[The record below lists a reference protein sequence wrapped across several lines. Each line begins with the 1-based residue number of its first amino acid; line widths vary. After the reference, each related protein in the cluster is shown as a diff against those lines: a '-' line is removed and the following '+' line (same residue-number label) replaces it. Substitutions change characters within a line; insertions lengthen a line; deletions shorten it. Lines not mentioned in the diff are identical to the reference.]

1 MAKEFKLPSLPEGVD
16 SATVGSVL
24 VNVGDDVAAG
34 TLVMELESD
43 KATLPISLPFAG
55 KIAQIPVKTGD
66 VVKSGALVL
75 TVDEAGAT
83 ASEPAAKSAPAE
95 KNEPTPSA
103 MPPAAT
109 SSNGAGFSA
118 PAAPHQPA
126 VAVKSSGPIPAAPAT
141 RRLARE
147 LGVDLSTVRGTAAG
161 GRITK
166 EDVKLAFGSR
176 FGGSGVVSAPP
187 LPDFSQFGPIERKP
201 LNAVGKAA
209 VKNLSLAW
217 RLAPHVTQHE
227 LADVTELE
235 EARKTFVKASP
246 KLPKVTMTV
255 LAMKAV
261 LAAVKEF
268 PIFNAS
274 FDADANEII
283 IKKHYHFGIAVDTEH
298 GLMVPV
304 IRDVDKKTLVDLA
317 GEVSEVAE
325 KARNKRLDPAS
336 MKGGTFTIS
345 NLGGLGGTAFTPIIN
360 YPEVAILG
368 LARSRHEFIL
378 HDNQPGFRLLLPL
391 SLSYDHRVVNG
402 ADGARF
408 VTRLSQLLANPFA
421 MMSQLQ

>member
-16 SATVGSVL
+16 SATVGSIL
-24 VNVGDDVAAG
+24 VNVGDDVASG
-34 TLVMELESD
+34 TMVMELESD
-43 KATLPISLPFAG
+43 KATLPISMPFAG
-55 KIAQIPVKTGD
+55 KVSQIPVKTGD

-75 TVDEAGAT
+75 MIDESGTGSAA
-83 ASEPAAKSAPAE
+83 APAKPAPPKEQPAAKPAPSPTASSNGSGV
-95 KNEPTPSA
+95 KPTPA
-103 MPPAAT
+103 PAAT
-109 SSNGAGFSA
+109 
-118 PAAPHQPA
+118 A
-126 VAVKSSGPIPAAPAT
+126 VATKPSGPIAAAPAT

-147 LGVDLSTVRGTAAG
+147 LGVDLSAVHGTAAG

-166 EDVKLAFGSR
+166 EDVKSAFGSR
-176 FGGSGVVSAPP
+176 FGGSSGAIAAPP
-187 LPDFSQFGPIERKP
+187 LPDFSQFGPIERKA

-274 FDADANEII
+274 FDADASEII

-304 IRDVDKKTLVDLA
+304 IRDVDKKTLVELA

-325 KARNKRLDPAS
+325 KARTKRLDPAS

-345 NLGGLGGTAFTPIIN
+345 NLGGLGGTAFTPIVN

-368 LARSRHEFIL
+368 LARSRHEFVL
-378 HDNQPGFRLLLPL
+378 HDNQPTFRLMLPL
-391 SLSYDHRVVNG
+391 CLSYDHRVVNG